1 MALLELPGPIVSVAA
16 QGPLL
21 GVVYHASL
29 PDDNQQL
36 ACQVG
41 EGFYELAEAA
51 GLESASFVDNG
62 SDLLVGLCF

>member
-36 ACQVG
+36 ACQVRD
-41 EGFYELAEAA
+41 GFWK
-51 GLESASFVDNG
+51 
-62 SDLLVGLCF
+62 VG